1 MSLSFEPEELQYKKI
16 YKVPSVIT
24 GFNEKPDG
32 FRPTTLVALLDT
44 ETTGL
49 DTSKDEVIELGYLI
63 IEIDDEGRFY
73 DVVKRFNQLQ
83 QPSTPLSPEI
93 TEVTGLTDE
102 DLEGHSINWSEVE
115 SDLDNVSLI
124 VAHNAGFDRKMMERY
139 SQVCKNTLWG
149 CSVNDIDWK
158 ALGQKNRSQEWLVYA
173 IGGCYYDAHRALDD
187 VNALSLLLSRTPD
200 GSDRPVFYE
209 LLQRSQQDLCIIKA
223 TGSHFDEKDAL
234 KAIGYRWNTKERVWY
249 KEALASEFESDK
261 EAIKQQL
268 MQAAPSCK
276 PTMGRVPAI
285 RRYAV

>member
-124 VAHNAGFDRKMMERY
+124 VAHNAGFDRKIMERY
-139 SQVCKNTLWG
+139 SQVSKNRLWG

-200 GSDRPVFYE
+200 ESDRPIFYE

-234 KAIGYRWNTKERVWY
+234 KAIGYRWNTQERVWY
-249 KEALASEFESDK
+249 KEVLASEFESDK